1 MLANATIGTFMLGKD
16 QQVRRLGFG
25 TIHLTTGRGF
35 GPPRFGAKALV
46 TEAVRLGVNF
56 IDTADSYGPEHAE
69 NLIREVL
76 HPYHDVVIATKGG
89 FKHPA
94 EDVWQ
99 PDGRPA
105 HLRTVLEG
113 SLKRLQVDR
122 IDLYQ
127 LHVPDPDV
135 PYVESIGALRDL
147 QAEGK
152 IRHIGVSNVTLDH
165 LKEAC
170 QEVEVASVQNPYNV
184 AYRENEEV
192 LKFCE
197 DQRIAFIPWMPLG
210 EGPTAISGY
219 APVDLITAIKRIA
232 SKHNITV
239 AQVLLAALLQR
250 CEVMIPIP
258 GTGSLD
264 HLRENVKA
272 ASLRLDTN
280 DLTQL
285 WS

>member
-1 MLANATIGTFMLGKD
+1 MLADATIGTFMLGKNL
-16 QQVRRLGFG
+16 QVRRLGFG
-25 TIHLTTGRGF
+25 TIYLTTGRGF
-35 GPPRFGAKALV
+35 GPPRFGARVLL

-69 NLIREVL
+69 NLIREAL

-89 FKHPA
+89 FKHPS

-105 HLRTVLEG
+105 HLRTALEG

-127 LHVPDPDV
+127 LHVPDPNV
-135 PYVESIGALRDL
+135 PYGESIGALRDL

-152 IRHIGVSNVTLDH
+152 IRHIGVSNVTLDQ

-170 QEVEVASVQNPYNV
+170 QEVEVVSVQNPYNV

-197 DQRIAFIPWMPLG
+197 DQSIAFIPWMPLG

-219 APVDLITAIKRIA
+219 APVDHMRVVKRIA
-232 SKHNITV
+232 NKHNVTV

-250 CEVMIPIP
+250 SQVMIPIP

-264 HLRENVKA
+264 HLQENIEA
-272 ASLRLDTN
+272 ASLQLDAN

>member
-1 MLANATIGTFMLGKD
+1 MSTNMTPGTFTLEKD
-16 QQVRRLGFG
+16 LWVRRLGFG

-35 GPPRFGAKALV
+35 GPPRFGAKALLV
-46 TEAVRLGVNF
+46 EAVRLGVNL

-69 NLIREVL
+69 NLIRQVL
-76 HPYHDVVIATKGG
+76 HPYHDMVIATKGG
-89 FKHPA
+89 FRHPSK
-94 EDVWQ
+94 DVWEE
-99 PDGRPA
+99 DGRPA
-105 HLRTVLEG
+105 HLRVALDG

-127 LHVPDPDV
+127 LHVPDPKV

-152 IRHIGVSNVTLDH
+152 IRHIGVSNVTLDE
-165 LKEAC
+165 LKIARR
-170 QEVEVASVQNPYNV
+170 EVEVVSVQNPYNV
-184 AYRENEEV
+184 AYREDEEV

-210 EGPTAISGY
+210 EGPTRVSGY
-219 APVDLITAIKRIA
+219 TPVGLMTTVKRIA
-232 SKHNITV
+232 NKHNVTV
-239 AQVLLAALLQR
+239 VQVLLIALLQR
-250 CEVMIPIP
+250 SQVMIPIP
-258 GTGSLD
+258 GTGSLE

-272 ASLRLDTN
+272 LSLQLDTN

>member
-1 MLANATIGTFMLGKD
+1 MLADAPIDTFMLGKNL
-16 QQVRRLGFG
+16 QVRRLGLG

-35 GPPRFGAKALV
+35 GLPQFGAKALL

-69 NLIREVL
+69 NLIRETL
-76 HPYHDVVIATKGG
+76 HLYHDVVIATKCG
-89 FKHPA
+89 FKHPS
-94 EDVWQ
+94 EDVWK

-105 HLRTVLEG
+105 HIRTALEG

-135 PYVESIGALRDL
+135 PYVESIGALRNL
-147 QAEGK
+147 QTEGK
-152 IRHIGVSNVTLDH
+152 IRHIGVSNVTLDQ

-170 QEVEVASVQNPYNV
+170 QEVEVVSVQNPYNV

-197 DQRIAFIPWMPLG
+197 DQSIAFIPWMPLG
-210 EGPTAISGY
+210 EGPTAISGD
-219 APVDLITAIKRIA
+219 APVDLMRAVKKIA
-232 SKHNITV
+232 NKHNVTV

-250 CEVMIPIP
+250 SEVIIPIP

-264 HLRENVKA
+264 HLRENVEA
-272 ASLRLDTN
+272 ASLQLDTN